1 MRGEN
6 DFISVLSDLKSYSGL
21 FPGWD
26 LSAF

>member
-1 MRGEN
+1 MRGEE

-21 FPGWD
+21 FSGWN